1 MQIDVIDVSKPAFTK
16 TDKGGYNKI
25 EVAYK
30 EGGKVT
36 GKQLVDFGAGKSVYD
51 FFIANPKPGSVVI
64 TTEKNGKYV
73 NWTAVAPATAG
84 ASNQSQES
92 EAPPAAA
99 GTGSRG
105 RVTGSNYETPEE
117 RTLRRDFDKL
127 KHRQIGRQGCINAAI
142 NTLARDGTKEL
153 DTAQVLAIAKVYEDF
168 VFGTVQSNA
177 VSETYQGEPVP
188 VG

>member
-36 GKQLVDFGAGKSVYD
+36 GKQLVDFGKGKSVYD

-64 TTEKNGKYV
+64 TTEKDGKYI
-73 NWTAVAPATAG
+73 NWTAVATAAAG
-84 ASNQSQES
+84 SSNQSQES
-92 EAPPAAA
+92 EAPPATT

-105 RVTGSNYETPEE
+105 RVTGSNYETSEE
-117 RTLRRDFDKL
+117 RAK
-127 KHRQIGRQGCINAAI
+127 RQVYIVRQSSVSAAI
-142 NTLARDGTKEL
+142 ATLARDGTKEL
-153 DTAQVLAIAKVYEDF
+153 EVSKVIEIAKQYEAY
-168 VFGTVQSNA
+168 VFGKDQPNA

>member
-36 GKQLVDFGAGKSVYD
+36 GKQLVDFGKGKSVYD

-64 TTEKNGKYV
+64 TTEKDGKYI
-73 NWTAVAPATAG
+73 NWTAVATAAAG
-84 ASNQSQES
+84 SSNQSQES
-92 EAPPAAA
+92 EAPPATT

-105 RVTGSNYETPEE
+105 RVTGSN
-117 RTLRRDFDKL
+117 
-127 KHRQIGRQGCINAAI
+127 
-142 NTLARDGTKEL
+142 GTKEL
-153 DTAQVLAIAKVYEDF
+153 EVSKVIEIAKQYEAY
-168 VFGTVQSNA
+168 VFGKDQPNA